1 MNSQNKNN
9 HLISVIVNCYN
20 GEKFL
25 KDCIE
30 SILKQTYNNWEII
43 FWDNMSQDNS
53 KKILESFKDER
64 IRYFK
69 TEKFTK
75 LYEAR
80 NLAIK
85 KARGDYITFLDVDDW
100 WLPKK
105 LEAQINIFKK
115 DNTISMVYSNFYV
128 FDDKYKKKKY
138 FSKKPLPTGRITQK
152 LLKNYQIGILSVMI
166 KKEVFDQNSF
176 KTDLDIIGDFDFFLN
191 LSTTK
196 KIECAQEPLAVV
208 RIHGSNLSTLKID
221 QFILELS
228 SWIKSNKDHHI
239 YKKYDLSGAS
249 TFLQCLKIKKYI
261 IERKLL
267 DAIKE
272 IFKKPLSL
280 RKLKF
285 IRYLFLPVNRLI
297 KS

>member
-228 SWIKSNKDHHI
+228 SWIKSNKDHNI